1 MTHSVLYTD
10 SSTWFPEH
18 FFYFEAIAT
27 QRRRG
32 KSYFGD
38 ILQLMNNI
46 TIDTFC
52 TNVMDDYNRE
62 GLGIEVDPSLQS
74 ARVIRS
80 LDQIIE

>member
-1 MTHSVLYTD
+1 MPNAPNQMWSMDVMCD
-10 SSTWFPEH
+10 
-18 FFYFEAIAT
+18 
-27 QRRRG
+27 
-32 KSYFGD
+32 
-38 ILQLMNNI
+38 QLMNGK
-46 TIDTFC
+46 TFC